1 MALLTLGINYKTA
14 PVEIRERVSFT
25 PETIE
30 AALTAIQSDCNLD
43 EIVIVS
49 TCNRTELYLSAQSEN
64 TRMQL
69 LHWLADYHRLTAEE
83 LEEYVYCY
91 DEAETV
97 SHVLHVASGI
107 DSMILGEPQILGQ
120 IKDAYRCASQAGT
133 VGTLLSKLF
142 QFTFTVAKQVRTD
155 TAIGSSPVSVAFTAV
170 NLAKQ
175 IFGALDP
182 YTVLLIGAGETI
194 ELTARHLY
202 EQKIGRVI
210 VANRTIQRAH
220 TLASQFNG
228 YAIALNEIP
237 AHLEEADIVISSTAS
252 REPILRRETVEQCLK
267 QRKHRPIFMV
277 DLAVPRDIEAGAG
290 ELNDIY
296 LYTIDDLHNVVNEN
310 LESRKDAADQAR
322 EIIEVQVNQFLGWK
336 KSLEAV
342 ETIRALRGLAEDQ
355 RDETLAKA
363 RQLLKK
369 GRPADEVLRFLAY
382 TLTNKIMHLPSTS
395 LKQAGAQ
402 GRSELIK
409 AAQELFELHERNADK
424 TTNQTQQ

>member
-25 PETIE
+25 PENIE
-30 AALTAIQSDCNLD
+30 AALTAIHADCSLD

-64 TRMQL
+64 TRLRL
-69 LHWLADYHRLTAEE
+69 LQWLADYHRLAAEE
-83 LEEYVYCY
+83 LEEYLYFH
-91 DEAETV
+91 DETETV
-97 SHVLHVASGI
+97 SHLLQVASGI
-107 DSMILGEPQILGQ
+107 DSMILGESQILGQ
-120 IKDAYRCASQAGT
+120 IKDAYRWATEAGT
-133 VGTLLSKLF
+133 VGPLLAKLF

-170 NLAKQ
+170 SLAKQ
-175 IFGALDP
+175 IFGALEH

-228 YAIALNEIP
+228 YAIALHEIP

-252 REPILRRETVEQCLK
+252 REPILQRATVEQCLK
-267 QRKHRPIFMV
+267 RRKHRPIFMV
-277 DLAVPRDIEAGAG
+277 DLAVPRDIEADTG

-296 LYTIDDLHNVVNEN
+296 LYTIDDLHSVVSEN
-310 LESRKDAADQAR
+310 LQSRKDAAKQAR
-322 EIIEVQVNQFLGWK
+322 EIIDVQVNQFLDWK

-342 ETIRALRGLAEDQ
+342 DTIRALRSLAERK
-355 RDETLAKA
+355 RDETLDKA
-363 RQLLKK
+363 CRLLRN
-369 GRPADEVLRFLAY
+369 GRPADEVLRFLAH

-402 GRSELIK
+402 GRCELIK
-409 AAQELFELHERNADK
+409 AAQELFELNEQSADPG
-424 TTNQTQQ
+424 TTGKDK